1 MKPKYFEVGIFI
13 GTLSVIYSSLKKCR
27 LMRNIRKAKFFNNR
41 NPMEII
47 LCRHIKKIYINR
59 LLVDTFNFGNY
70 KPIQIIKPIRIIS
83 NLDEARK
90 KLNY

>member
-1 MKPKYFEVGIFI
+1 MQ
-13 GTLSVIYSSLKKCR
+13 

-47 LCRHIKKIYINR
+47 FCRHIKKIYINS

-70 KPIQIIKPIRIIS
+70 KPI
-83 NLDEARK
+83 
-90 KLNY
+90 